1 MSPGSLIARPWGQQQ
16 QGTQQVQA
24 CFASCCTDLIADIG
38 PGPRANAITDIK
50 YGSKGQTE
58 QQICSWMILIHEDT
72 GAVMPSCSTD
82 TDKLDR
88 ARKPNHTVEK
98 PLFGILAAIPV
109 SGIRNVRIRRSAINS
124 PQVRNA
130 FLLSPAVSGFTFPV

>member
-1 MSPGSLIARPWGQQQ
+1 M
-16 QGTQQVQA
+16 QA
-24 CFASCCTDLIADIG
+24 CLASCCADLIIDTG
-38 PGPRANAITDIK
+38 PGPRANAITDIR
-50 YGSKGQTE
+50 YGSKGQIE

-72 GAVMPSCSTD
+72 GAVMPSCSAD

-88 ARKPNHTVEK
+88 VRKSNHTVEK